1 MAYSKNTWQ
10 SGDVVTSAKLNNI
23 ENGIASGGVLIVIG
37 EESDETMTL
46 SKTWNEINEA
56 SFPIIVLTTPFG
68 TQFMY
73 VSDMGFYDENYIVT
87 CFIGAE
93 PEDKYEFTTETADGY
108 PSRSY
113 E

>member
-1 MAYSKNTWQ
+1 MSYEKNEWQ
-10 SGDVVTSAKLNNI
+10 TGDTITAEKLNNI
-23 ENGIASGGVLIVIG
+23 EDGITSGGVLIVTG

-56 SFPIIVLTTPFG
+56 SFPIIVISTPFG

-73 VSDMGFYDENYIVT
+73 VSDVSIYQDNYNVT
-87 CFIGAE
+87 CFDVDG
-93 PEDKYEFTTETADGY
+93 DKYTFTAETADGY